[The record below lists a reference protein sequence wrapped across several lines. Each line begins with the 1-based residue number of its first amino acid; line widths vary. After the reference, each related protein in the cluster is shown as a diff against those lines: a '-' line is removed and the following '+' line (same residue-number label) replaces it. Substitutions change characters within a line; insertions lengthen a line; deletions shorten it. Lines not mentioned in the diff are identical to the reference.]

1 MGAAAA
7 FHPAV
12 RPLGLAARLSA
23 AFAAGAVGLTV
34 EAVLFSLLRVRWTV
48 AGLCLPLLVLSSL
61 GAVLWSRRPPSRSLS
76 GAFQPGVV
84 IGSLSVLAVC
94 LALAHLTASLVTA
107 RSTSVDYVFFWG
119 VKAARFAT
127 VRGIDVRLLKWPFF
141 VHAVP
146 DYPPLVPVV
155 GAWSALVSGR
165 MHWQAGLLAAVLWL
179 AAAAPI
185 VLVLL
190 RRRLP
195 DGAAAAVTAFWT
207 VALAVSLASSYCGGN
222 AEAPLLF
229 FETVAGA
236 ALLCEGKEDPPESRF
251 LPALALAGA
260 VLTKVEGTVGAAL
273 LVAGVLLRDHLENR
287 RRVLSRG
294 LPLVAATLGGLFLWF
309 GFQLATGLEPGYR
322 AHGAPLDLHFE
333 HLGAILASAFVHLDA
348 GTAGVSWLF
357 PAVVLLVLGRDRRAG
372 LPALVFAAGL
382 AVFLLFDYLHDSG
395 DPWLRIGWT
404 LPRVSQ
410 PALSLLILAAGASSF
425 SRMSRRDE
433 ARPQT
438 GAAGVALEH
447 PVLSRG
453 GTT

>member
-1 MGAAAA
+1 MMLPAMGAAAA

-23 AFAAGAVGLTV
+23 AFAAGTVGLTV

-48 AGLCLPLLVLSSL
+48 AGLCLPLLILSSL
-61 GAVLWSRRPPSRSLS
+61 GAVLWSRRSPSRSLP
-76 GAFQPGVV
+76 GPLRPGVA

-94 LALAHLTASLVTA
+94 LALAHLTASLATA
-107 RSTSVDYVFFWG
+107 RSTSLDYVFFWG
-119 VKAARFAT
+119 VKAARFAAA
-127 VRGIDVRLLKWPFF
+127 RGIDVALLRWLFF
-141 VHAVP
+141 GHAVP

-155 GAWSALVSGR
+155 GAWSALVDGR
-165 MHWQAGLLAAVLWL
+165 MHWRAGLLTAALWLGAAV
-179 AAAAPI
+179 PI
-185 VLVLL
+185 VLALL

-195 DGAAAAVTAFWT
+195 DRDATAVTAFWT
-207 VALAVSLASSYCGGN
+207 VALAISLASSYSGGN

-236 ALLCEGKEDPPESRF
+236 ALLSEAKEDPPESRF

-260 VLTKVEGTVGAAL
+260 VLTKVEGVVGAAL
-273 LVAGVLLRDHLENR
+273 LIAGVSLRDHLDNR

-294 LPLVAATLGGLFLWF
+294 LPLAAAVLGGLLLWF
-309 GFQLATGLEPGYR
+309 GFQLATGLTPGYR
-322 AHGAPLDLHFE
+322 GHGAPLDLHFE
-333 HLGAILASAFVHLDA
+333 HLGRILASAFAHLDA

-357 PAVVLLVLGRDRRAG
+357 PALVLLALGRDRRAA
-372 LPALVFAAGL
+372 LPALVFLAGL
-382 AVFLLFDYLHDSG
+382 ALFLLFDYLHDPR

-410 PALSLLILAAGASSF
+410 PALSLLILAAGVSGFSS
-425 SRMSRRDE
+425 
-433 ARPQT
+433 QT
-438 GAAGVALEH
+438 GKWVA
-447 PVLSRG
+447 PNDIARDSVASVG